1 MATISAKMVKELRD
15 KTGAGMMD
23 CKKALVAAE
32 GDMEAA
38 LENLRKAGIA
48 KAAKKASRT
57 AKEGLIIIQLGDG
70 AASAVEALC
79 ETDFVAKNDKFADFG
94 RRVAASALALD
105 IDGDVSEPINAEF
118 KDELTEMVARIGENQ
133 QLRRVVRWANP
144 NATYG
149 SYLHMGG
156 KIGVMVEVE
165 GEADANLLTDICMH
179 IAAFNP
185 QYISQEDIPAEIID
199 KEKEIARAQMAG
211 KPAEIIEKIIT
222 GKINKWYSEVCLM
235 KQPWLRDD
243 KSCLAKIARGIT
255 VKRFIRWA
263 VGEEI

>member
-1 MATISAKMVKELRD
+1 MATISAKMVKDLRD

-23 CKKALVAAE
+23 CKKALVDAD
-32 GDMEAA
+32 GDMDAA

-57 AKEGLIIIQLGDG
+57 AKEGLIIIKIGDG

-79 ETDFVAKNDKFADFG
+79 ETDFVAKNEKFLDFG
-94 RRVAASALALD
+94 NRVAETALAMD
-105 IDGDVSEPINAEF
+105 TDGDVSEAVNAQF

-133 QLRRVVRWANP
+133 QLRRAIRWANP
-144 NATYG
+144 DARYG

-156 KIGVMVEVE
+156 KIGVLVEVE
-165 GEADANLLTDICMH
+165 GEADETLLTDICMH

-185 QYISQEDIPAEIID
+185 QFITEDQIAPETLE

-211 KPAEIIEKIIT
+211 KPPEIIEKIIL

-243 KSCLAKIARGIT
+243 KSCLAKIAKGIT

-263 VGEEI
+263 VGEDL

>member
-1 MATISAKMVKELRD
+1 MATISAKMVKDLRD

-23 CKKALVAAE
+23 CKKALVQAD
-32 GDMEAA
+32 GDMDAA

-57 AKEGLIIIQLGDG
+57 AKEGLIIIHLGDG

-79 ETDFVAKNDKFADFG
+79 ETDFVAKNEKFIDFG
-94 RRVAASALALD
+94 NRVAAAALALD
-105 IDGDVSEPINAEF
+105 ADGDVSETINAEY

-133 QLRRVVRWANP
+133 QLRRAVRWANP
-144 NATYG
+144 NAQYG

-165 GEADANLLTDICMH
+165 GEADEALLTDICMH

-185 QYISQEDIPAEIID
+185 QYISPDEIAD
-199 KEKEIARAQMAG
+199 EVLEKEKEIARAQMAG
-211 KPAEIIEKIIT
+211 KPAEIIEKIIM

-243 KSCLAKIARGIT
+243 KSCLAKIAKGIT

-263 VGEEI
+263 VGEDI